1 MKALARVD
9 WGRALVAA
17 LTILLLEGSTL
28 LPLRARYSLGL
39 HVVALVVAV
48 VMRRD
53 WVRRPPLRT
62 PLLAAVAVSV
72 GLPLMAALLPQED
85 RMGEFLDILRPTL
98 TGWVAFLVIVPLL
111 FEQDRPEADELH
123 APSLATGLISLGMV
137 AALLAVVHYLA
148 VGKLAIIS
156 DEATYLVQARW
167 MSLHSVGWEVS
178 PELARHFLMR
188 KVGFVGSQMVG
199 MYPPGWPA
207 LLALFGALG
216 VEWWSGVVLGTISV
230 WFTWALGRQLIGPN
244 AGWLAAGLLATSQVF
259 LVAHAG
265 YMAHAPM
272 MFALLGAAW
281 CLVLGLASPG
291 RTRFLWWAAAGL
303 LFGYALTVRPLTGL
317 TLGISVGI
325 LGLWRAKQD
334 SPVAPVQM
342 AVAVAAG
349 AVLPL
354 TMFVLHNISVF
365 DRPLAL
371 GYQVLHPG
379 LYDLGFGQRGFNVLD
394 DTAQWRPMAFAFS
407 AADGVRSFLQRL
419 ARMNTTFVPVGLLLP
434 SIAGALAVG
443 ARIRWPAVALFG
455 VLPVVHIFF
464 WGDTLRLYWELLPF
478 VILALTS
485 LVVSIN
491 TRSPRAAATLV
502 ALLVASQLIVAL
514 PWPSKSGDS
523 HRPWS
528 AGLDHTYGR
537 TAPGRWA
544 TLHRAVDLA
553 KEHGQVVLFAREQS
567 IYDNLIDR
575 LYAFNGD
582 RFDGPILVAR
592 DLGPLNENVMSRFP
606 RRVPYLLIDRGR
618 DQIAEFV
625 RIR

>member
-1 MKALARVD
+1 MLALARVD

-28 LPLRARYSLGL
+28 LPLRARYGL
-39 HVVALVVAV
+39 AFYILAFVVAV
-48 VMRRD
+48 VVRID
-53 WVRRPPLRT
+53 WVRRPPLRA
-62 PLLAAVAVSV
+62 PLLVTFAVSV

-85 RMGEFLDILRPTL
+85 RIGEFLDILRPTL
-98 TGWVAFLVIVPLL
+98 TGWIAFLIVIPLL
-111 FEQDRPEADELH
+111 FEQGRSELEEVPG
-123 APSLATGLISLGMV
+123 PSPVGGLLSLG
-137 AALLAVVHYLA
+137 AFFILLAVAHYLA

-156 DEATYLVQARW
+156 DEATYLAQARW
-167 MSLHSVGWEVS
+167 MSLHSVGWELP

-188 KVGFVGSQMVG
+188 KVAFVGSQMVG

-207 LLALFGALG
+207 LLALFGAVGL
-216 VEWWSGVVLGTISV
+216 EWWSGVILGTISV
-230 WFTWALGRQLIGPN
+230 WFIWSLSRRLIGPN

-272 MFALLGAAW
+272 MFSMLGAAW
-281 CLVLGLASPG
+281 CLVRGIQTQRRA
-291 RTRFLWWAAAGL
+291 RFLWWMGAGV

-317 TLGISVGI
+317 TLGASVGI
-325 LGLWRAKQD
+325 LGLWRAKRE
-334 SPVAPVQM
+334 SPVAPFQLAL
-342 AVAVAAG
+342 AVALG
-349 AVLPL
+349 AVVPL
-354 TMFVLHNISVF
+354 TLFVLHNNSVF
-365 DRPLAL
+365 GRPLAL

-394 DTAQWRPMAFAFS
+394 ENAEWRPMTFAFS
-407 AADGVRSFLQRL
+407 AADGVRFFLQRL

-434 SIAGALAVG
+434 FLAAAIALGAGIRWLAVG
-443 ARIRWPAVALFG
+443 VFG
-455 VLPVVHIFF
+455 ILPLVHIFF
-464 WGDTLRLYWELLPF
+464 WGEVLRLYWELLPF
-478 VILALTS
+478 VVLGLTWIL
-485 LVVSIN
+485 VDIN
-491 TRSPRAAATLV
+491 ARSPRAAATMGV
-502 ALLVASQLIVAL
+502 LLVASQLIVAL
-514 PWPSKSGDS
+514 PWPSKSGEN

-553 KEHGQVVLFAREQS
+553 AEHGQVVLFTREQS
-567 IYDNLIDR
+567 PYDNLIDR

-592 DLGPLNENVMSRFP
+592 DLGALNENVMSRFP
-606 RRVPYLLIDRGR
+606 RRVPYLVIDRGR
-618 DQIAEFV
+618 DDVAEFV